1 MKIKEKNRLILKEDI
16 PIYKRH
22 KKFYGPSNEWIG
34 DIYNI
39 SKEIDFNNL
48 IHYFKG
54 SNIAPINRID
64 FKGSMRIRNEIIN
77 GDTTIKKTEEN
88 KKQFKWKLNEIS
100 TGNPKYKSKN
110 QLDMIKNVKI
120 FMNQDER
127 LSIYL
132 MIMLELNLKLCVK
145 QNMEQDLKY

>member
-1 MKIKEKNRLILKEDI
+1 MKIKEKNKLILKEDI
-16 PIYKRH
+16 PNYKRH

-77 GDTTIKKTEEN
+77 NDTTIKKL
-88 KKQFKWKLNEIS
+88 KKIKYNLN
-100 TGNPKYKSKN
+100 
-110 QLDMIKNVKI
+110 
-120 FMNQDER
+120 
-127 LSIYL
+127 
-132 MIMLELNLKLCVK
+132 
-145 QNMEQDLKY
+145 QN